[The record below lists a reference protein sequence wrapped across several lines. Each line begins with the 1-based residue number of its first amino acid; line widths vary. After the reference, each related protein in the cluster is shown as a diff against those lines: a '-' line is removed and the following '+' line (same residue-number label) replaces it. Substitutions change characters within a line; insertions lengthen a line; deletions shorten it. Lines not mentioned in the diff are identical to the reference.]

1 MNGMYRPLDN
11 FTSGG
16 TKFSFDFSHIDSIR
30 MKKIENEIKTLKNIL
45 EIKNIRRQECIDEL
59 IDIYRSNASHKKRFN
74 KNRELEILDE
84 EIIKNN
90 DELKK
95 LLVRKKKQTY

>member
-1 MNGMYRPLDN
+1 MYRPLDN

-16 TKFSFDFSHIDSIR
+16 SKFSFDFSHIDTIR

-59 IDIYRSNASHKKRFN
+59 IDLYRSNASHKKRFN

-95 LLVRKKKQTY
+95 LLVRKKKETY

>member
-1 MNGMYRPLDN
+1 MYRPLDN

-30 MKKIENEIKTLKNIL
+30 MKKIENEIETVKNII
-45 EIKNIRRQECIDEL
+45 EIKNIRRHECIDQL
-59 IDIYRSNASHKKRFN
+59 IDLYRSNASHKKRFD

-84 EIIKNN
+84 EIKENN
-90 DELKK
+90 NQLKLLLLKK
-95 LLVRKKKQTY
+95 KKFTYP

>member
-1 MNGMYRPLDN
+1 MYRPLDN

-16 TKFSFDFSHIDSIR
+16 SKFSFDFSHIDTIR

-59 IDIYRSNASHKKRFN
+59 IDLYRSNASHKKRFN

-95 LLVRKKKQTY
+95 LLVRKKKEIY

>member
-1 MNGMYRPLDN
+1 MYRPLDN

-16 TKFSFDFSHIDSIR
+16 SKFSFDFSHIDTIR
-30 MKKIENEIKTLKNIL
+30 MKKIENEIKTLKKIL

-59 IDIYRSNASHKKRFN
+59 IDLYRSNASHKKRFN

-95 LLVRKKKQTY
+95 LLVRKKKEIY

>member
-1 MNGMYRPLDN
+1 MYRPLDN

-16 TKFSFDFSHIDSIR
+16 SKFSFDFSHIDSIR
-30 MKKIENEIKTLKNIL
+30 MKKMDSEIKTLKNIL

-59 IDIYRSNASHKKRFN
+59 IDLYRSNASHKKRFN

-95 LLVRKKKQTY
+95 LLVRKKKEIY

>member
-1 MNGMYRPLDN
+1 MYRPLDN

-16 TKFSFDFSHIDSIR
+16 SKFSFDFSHIDSIR
-30 MKKIENEIKTLKNIL
+30 MKKMDSEIKTLKNIL

-59 IDIYRSNASHKKRFN
+59 IDLYRSNASHKKRFN

-95 LLVRKKKQTY
+95 LLVRKKKETY

>member
-1 MNGMYRPLDN
+1 
-11 FTSGG
+11 
-16 TKFSFDFSHIDSIR
+16 
-30 MKKIENEIKTLKNIL
+30 MKKMDSEIKTLKNIL

-59 IDIYRSNASHKKRFN
+59 IDLYRSNASHKKRFN

-95 LLVRKKKQTY
+95 LLVRKKKETY

>member
-1 MNGMYRPLDN
+1 MYRPLDN

-30 MKKIENEIKTLKNIL
+30 MKKMDNEIKTLKNIL

-59 IDIYRSNASHKKRFN
+59 IDLYRSNASHKKRFN

-95 LLVRKKKQTY
+95 LLVRKKKETY

>member
-1 MNGMYRPLDN
+1 MYRPLDN

-30 MKKIENEIKTLKNIL
+30 MKKMDNEIKTLKNIL

-95 LLVRKKKQTY
+95 LLVRKKKETY

>member
-1 MNGMYRPLDN
+1 
-11 FTSGG
+11 
-16 TKFSFDFSHIDSIR
+16 

-59 IDIYRSNASHKKRFN
+59 IDLYRSNASHKKRFN

-95 LLVRKKKQTY
+95 LLVRKKKEIY